1 MADNFRDL
9 HISVTGSDGHQ
20 QAISPYH
27 QVDYFGGQHARTYTK
42 LVKTDAGGD
51 IAQFTG
57 SLAAPRAFMLDVN
70 SKTTI
75 GAGFTGTIRL
85 WEGGVIPLSAFYS
98 GSGAG
103 ITAANGRVVTYEPIP
118 IAVREVSG
126 SNCDFY
132 AIY

>member
-42 LVKTDAGGD
+42 LIKTDAGSD

-57 SLAAPRAFMLDVN
+57 SLAAPRAWMLDLG
-70 SKTTI
+70 SKTAVGT
-75 GAGFTGTIRL
+75 GYTGTIRL
-85 WEGGVIPLSAFYS
+85 WEGGIIPISAFYS
-98 GSGAG
+98 GSS
-103 ITAANGRVVTYEPIP
+103 AADADGVRSFSPIP

>member
-1 MADNFRDL
+1 MGLVRDIHL
-9 HISVTGSDGHQ
+9 STTGSDGHQ

-42 LVKTDAGGD
+42 LIKTNAGSD

-57 SLAAPRAFMLDVN
+57 SLAAPRAWLLDIS
-70 SKTTI
+70 SKTAI
-75 GAGFTGTIRL
+75 GIGFTGTIRL
-85 WEGGVIPLSAFYS
+85 WDGGIIPISAFYS
-98 GSGAG
+98 GS
-103 ITAANGRVVTYEPIP
+103 TAADTTGVVKFDPIP
-118 IAVREVSG
+118 VAVREVSG